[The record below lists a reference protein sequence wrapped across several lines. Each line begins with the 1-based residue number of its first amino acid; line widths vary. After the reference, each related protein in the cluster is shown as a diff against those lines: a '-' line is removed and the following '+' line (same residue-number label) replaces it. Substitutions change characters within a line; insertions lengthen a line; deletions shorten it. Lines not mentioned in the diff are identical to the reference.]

1 VDACVVYPNFNQGVY
16 MAEYLATLLP
26 PAARVGLIGGPEV
39 VDDIELMLGIQH
51 GLKTGGLTLV
61 NDPEDERYK
70 NVSDVAE
77 GGYEKASN
85 LLRDFPELDG
95 LIPYNDETLHG
106 TVRALRDA
114 GRLGEVVMV
123 SRNGT
128 PKAVQLVLDGIHHGT
143 WDLDIPGIG
152 QLAADLVVRRLIDG
166 EKFDGL
172 LVGSAIGSMI
182 GPEQAATWIPWHE
195 RIPYNTLKVGLG
207 ETSP

>member
-1 VDACVVYPNFNQGVY
+1 VVYPNFNQGVY

-114 GRLGEVVMV
+114 GRLGEVV
-123 SRNGT
+123 
-128 PKAVQLVLDGIHHGT
+128 
-143 WDLDIPGIG
+143 
-152 QLAADLVVRRLIDG
+152 IDG